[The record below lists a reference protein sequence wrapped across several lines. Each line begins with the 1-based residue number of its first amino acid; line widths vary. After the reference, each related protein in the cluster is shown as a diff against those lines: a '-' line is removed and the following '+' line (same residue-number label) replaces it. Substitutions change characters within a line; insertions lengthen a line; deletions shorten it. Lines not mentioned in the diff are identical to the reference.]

1 MQMIIIIVMN
11 VPFDSSFE
19 IIGKKQ
25 GYFDQSF
32 KSTLIKPT
40 DKDDEYICKNFATT
54 PIYLFLY
61 DTTYYAPTNTLTVTN
76 TITNTFTYKYT
87 NKNKHTY

>member
-1 MQMIIIIVMN
+1 MN

-19 IIGKKQ
+19 IIGKKE
-25 GYFDQSF
+25 GYFNQSF

-61 DTTYYAPTNTLTVTN
+61 DTTHYAPTNTYIATS
-76 TITNTFTYKYT
+76 TYT
-87 NKNKHTY
+87 SI